1 MLSTYTRNHRLM
13 FAAMFLWGFG
23 MGMFIFI
30 QPLFI
35 ESLGATTSQVGFA
48 LAVGGLLVTA
58 VYIPVGL
65 WADRRGRRITI
76 LAGWWLASLA
86 TILMALAPDWRWLI
100 PALVMYQLANFAMPA
115 FNGYVAAESAG
126 RNLSGTLAFI
136 TSGAAIGRVIS
147 PAIGGWLG
155 EQLGFRAVYLIAG
168 ACFILSSLV
177 MGMISDRPAEPAPG
191 LRPPAH
197 QLIYSR
203 AFVWQVVFIFLLFFA
218 IELGQILMPKYLQEV
233 RLLGLAQIGW
243 LGTVGSLGV
252 VVLSLG
258 FGQLPETRRWALVL
272 CQLVALAASVLL
284 LSSALLPVIIL
295 ACFVHGGNWV
305 VRPIVIGRLARTLH
319 PDMLSFGYG
328 FLETAMRLGMALAPA
343 VAGLL
348 YARAPA
354 APMLAG
360 AAALC
365 VTLLCTLTLPG
376 GRSQPTAAATAI
388 AGGPAQS

>member
-126 RNLSGTLAFI
+126 RNLFSLMNATLAKELRTHRRLRGTLFNFY
-136 TSGAAIGRVIS
+136 
-147 PAIGGWLG
+147 WL
-155 EQLGFRAVYLIAG
+155 
-168 ACFILSSLV
+168 
-177 MGMISDRPAEPAPG
+177 DEPFG
-191 LRPPAH
+191 T
-197 QLIYSR
+197 
-203 AFVWQVVFIFLLFFA
+203 
-218 IELGQILMPKYLQEV
+218 YLQV
-233 RLLGLAQIGW
+233 TNSSPSMSDVKPTFTNIVNGYGLFA
-243 LGTVGSLGV
+243 SRR
-252 VVLSLG
+252 
-258 FGQLPETRRWALVL
+258 QLPNPSTDTTLSPYPFRSPFWRQAL
-272 CQLVALAASVLL
+272 
-284 LSSALLPVIIL
+284 
-295 ACFVHGGNWV
+295 GGTGTDSL
-305 VRPIVIGRLARTLH
+305 RFKY
-319 PDMLSFGYG
+319 PDLNF
-328 FLETAMRLGMALAPA
+328 
-343 VAGLL
+343 
-348 YARAPA
+348 
-354 APMLAG
+354 
-360 AAALC
+360 
-365 VTLLCTLTLPG
+365 
-376 GRSQPTAAATAI
+376 QP
-388 AGGPAQS
+388 